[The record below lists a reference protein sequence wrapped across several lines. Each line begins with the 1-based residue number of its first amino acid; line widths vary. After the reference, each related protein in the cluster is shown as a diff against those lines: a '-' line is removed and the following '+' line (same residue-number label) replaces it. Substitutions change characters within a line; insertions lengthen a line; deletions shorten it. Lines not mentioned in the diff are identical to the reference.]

1 MLTSE
6 TRPPYC
12 FAYSLAA
19 FMPALLYAKWRVL
32 PSFVTTL
39 GIIQHPM
46 LFAFPL
52 ADRRHLIANAL
63 KYGERVKRPRDGA
76 DPPCF
81 GQAVALALERAEVA
95 EAEAARWVLKL
106 RRPLCGPQC

>member
-1 MLTSE
+1 
-6 TRPPYC
+6 
-12 FAYSLAA
+12 
-19 FMPALLYAKWRVL
+19 MPALLYAKWRVL

-46 LFAFPL
+46 LSAFPL
-52 ADRRHLIANAL
+52 VDRHRLIANAL

-95 EAEAARWVLKL
+95 EAGVAHWALKL